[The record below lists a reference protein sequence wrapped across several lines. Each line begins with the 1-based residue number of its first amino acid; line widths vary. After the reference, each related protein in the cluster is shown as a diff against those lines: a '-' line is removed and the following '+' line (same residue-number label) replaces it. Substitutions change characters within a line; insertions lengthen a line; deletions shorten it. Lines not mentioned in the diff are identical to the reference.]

1 MPEYNFTVPQVQ
13 PVRQSSLADMLTI
26 ARGAQAYQQEQQMN
40 PLELRAKQMAVEQA
54 AAVNP
59 LELRAKQMQ
68 VEQAGLMNPELY
80 KAQVAA
86 TQTAQT
92 GASSAELG
100 FQNKKAQIAM
110 DEATSVVQDPRVI
123 NAAQDPKAAID
134 AFIEARDRMIRR
146 GVPKHDAEMHVAPW
160 LIKAGQGSPT
170 LRDDMQNAMA
180 AGTGASGQQAQINY
194 VAPTAGTLDTGAG
207 ILQTTGIPS
216 SRGSQPTI
224 TAGAPIAQREL
235 PPTTERTAT
244 PGDGTNLPPGTRYIL
259 GPQGPR
265 VIGATAP
272 APAPIVTAL
281 APSVA
286 STLATSATAAND
298 DWKQTMDKAQNA
310 PQRIAIFQN
319 IKKLAPESFTGVGGE
334 RKALVSGIAQA
345 VGIPVYELEKTTTE
359 ELVKN
364 TKLLALAGG
373 NTDAARQLAEVA
385 NPNSKMTVAAIKNVA
400 DQMIG
405 VERMNTARYNYLLP
419 FREDPV
425 NYQKKMAEF
434 TPLMDYRIYQTD
446 PDPVEFKKL
455 INSMSDSDKADI
467 KIKLELARKLGI
479 IPTPK
484 SGVTK

>member
-1 MPEYNFTVPQVQ
+1 MDVF
-13 PVRQSSLADMLTI
+13 LA
-26 ARGAQAYQQEQQMN
+26 
-40 PLELRAKQMAVEQA
+40 
-54 AAVNP
+54 
-59 LELRAKQMQ
+59 
-68 VEQAGLMNPELY
+68 
-80 KAQVAA
+80 
-86 TQTAQT
+86 
-92 GASSAELG
+92 
-100 FQNKKAQIAM
+100 
-110 DEATSVVQDPRVI
+110 
-123 NAAQDPKAAID
+123 
-134 AFIEARDRMIRR
+134 ARDRMINR
-146 GVPKHDAEMHVAPW
+146 GVNKHDAELHVASY
-160 LIKAGQGSPT
+160 LLQAGKGNPN
-170 LRDDMQNAMA
+170 LGNELLNAIA
-180 AGTGASGQQAQINY
+180 AGTGASGQQAQANLGL
-194 VAPTAGTLDTGAG
+194 PQAGTLDTGAG
-207 ILQTTGIPS
+207 TIQTTTTPS
-216 SRGSQPTI
+216 VRGSLPTV
-224 TAGAPIAQREL
+224 TAGAQIAAREL

-345 VGIPVYELEKTTTE
+345 VGIPVFELEKTTTE

-405 VERMNTARYNYLLP
+405 VERMNTARYDYLLP

-455 INSMSDSDKADI
+455 MNSMSVSDKADLI
-467 KIKLELARKLGI
+467 AKVQLARRLGI
-479 IPTPK
+479 IPPPK